1 MGSQRKRKGEEQI
14 GKFFCVLA
22 VHSQLSNVPVLCFKN
37 IKDFLG
43 KKKIKTKPYKT
54 LKQ

>member
-1 MGSQRKRKGEEQI
+1 MGSQRKRKGEEQT

-43 KKKIKTKPYKT
+43 KKKSKQNPTKH
-54 LKQ
+54 